1 MKMTISEFENRE
13 RELFNRINNPKTSYD
28 EERSLWR
35 QIEEL
40 YNNFYSGD
48 LEKELVDVI

>member
-13 RELFNRINNPKTSYD
+13 RELFNRINNPKTSYA
-28 EERSLWR
+28 EERSLWK
-35 QIEEL
+35 QIERL
-40 YNNFYSGD
+40 YNDFYSGD